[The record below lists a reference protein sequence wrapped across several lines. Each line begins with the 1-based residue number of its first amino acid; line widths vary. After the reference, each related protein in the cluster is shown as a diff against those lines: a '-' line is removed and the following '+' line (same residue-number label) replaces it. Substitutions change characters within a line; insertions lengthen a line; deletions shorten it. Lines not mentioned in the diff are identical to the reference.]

1 LSATDCN
8 DPPDY
13 HVQISIPD
21 IIRPADSPTR
31 ICVKISDKAGN
42 FAAPAVFDFGPPAL
56 LPNAARNGA
65 SLARGTIAPGSLF
78 RVDTFNL
85 TDVTESS
92 PTPVPVLAGV
102 RVSIVDAAGRT
113 LPVPMTIAGPL
124 FLQAV
129 MPLDASPGTAA
140 LIVQPAEGPS
150 LSQAVTIRRTPR
162 PVFREWDRRA

>member
-1 LSATDCN
+1 GVHRSRFLAWLKHKDALLFQQVTGCHEFFSILLEKRVPLSATDCN
-8 DPPDY
+8 DPRDY
-13 HVQISIPD
+13 RVQISIPD
-21 IIRPADSPTR
+21 IIRPADYPTR
-31 ICVKISDKAGN
+31 ICVKISDKPGN

-85 TDVTESS
+85 NNVTESS

-113 LPVPMTIAGPL
+113 LPVPMTKAGPL
-124 FLQAV
+124 F
-129 MPLDASPGTAA
+129 
-140 LIVQPAEGPS
+140 
-150 LSQAVTIRRTPR
+150 
-162 PVFREWDRRA
+162 